1 VGAGLNVLFP
11 LFYKSKGEDTLVYKT
26 SDMRK
31 LITVLFLL
39 AIVAGTNSINAQG
52 VIHKLNPTDDTYT
65 YSDNT
70 IRGMDYNI
78 NTYHSTAGSQY
89 RRISFLKFD
98 ISSLSRHIQT
108 VKLRLYCN
116 GFAAGGDKDHQF
128 DLYPVT
134 KNTWAEDDVTFLN
147 FVEKVGADVTSPLL
161 ASYLVPLGQ
170 AFTAQYIEFSGANLL
185 KYVSDS
191 LVAGKRYISFRMR
204 EKNVV
209 KNGTAAVIVEF
220 HSKENPSG
228 FAPELVVEEKNVELL
243 KASDIQVDNVS
254 VNGFSESK
262 YRYTITQP
270 WNASVVPVV
279 SATAKYPESTVSVI
293 QATSLTG
300 TESNRIAKV
309 NIQNGTDILTYSV
322 VFELLPPP
330 TDARL
335 SAIIVDGKP
344 IEFFDKDKESY
355 TVYLP
360 YTQTTVPVVTAQTY
374 DPNAT
379 AQVLPANSIVAT
391 ESELSRTTTLNVT
404 SANGVETKSYRVIF
418 HKLPELDMV
427 LAIGQSNMSGRA
439 PYNDVTGPMEN
450 VFLLTPAGE
459 MEISSNPMN
468 KYSSIR
474 KDISVQAL
482 GPSYTCAL
490 GLENYLNKP
499 VGFIVNA
506 QGGSSIT
513 SWYQPGK
520 SNYDATISR
529 AKEAQRF
536 GKIKAIIWHQGSS
549 DNSAGLL
556 DNFVSYKSRLAT
568 MVQNFRTD
576 LNEPNLFFVL
586 GELSE
591 RSEFDQFTATVVQPV
606 ATYITNSDFIVTDGT
621 SLLPDGIHFDAPSAK
636 LLGERYAEKI
646 IQHVYNTTLNPTL
659 KKNDFPT
666 FRKIDEGMKVENGNN
681 FVQYRI
687 NDVSGRMIQKGTLQP
702 NQSTEIFLSKG
713 VYLVSIIQNNI
724 NQTIKQIIN

>member
-1 VGAGLNVLFP
+1 
-11 LFYKSKGEDTLVYKT
+11 
-26 SDMRK
+26 MRK
-31 LITVLFLL
+31 LITFFFFL
-39 AIVAGTNSINAQG
+39 GINLGLNLISAQT
-52 VIHKLNPTDDTYT
+52 VSKTLYPVDDTYT

-70 IRGMDYNI
+70 IRGMESLLK
-78 NTYHSTAGSQY
+78 TYHSTAGSQF

-98 ISSLSRHIQT
+98 ISALSPFVQS
-108 VKLRLYCN
+108 VKLRLYSN
-116 GFAAGGDKDHQF
+116 GFAAGGDNAHQF

-134 KNTWAEDDVTFLN
+134 LNTWAEDDVTFLN
-147 FVEKVGADVTSPLL
+147 FTQKLGADVNSPLL
-161 ASYLVPLGQ
+161 ASYILPAGQ
-170 AFTAQYIEFSGANLL
+170 ALPAQYIEFSGANLL
-185 KYVSDS
+185 KYVADS
-191 LVAGKRYISFRMR
+191 LVAGKRYISLRMR

-209 KNGTAAVIVEF
+209 KVGTTAVIVEF
-220 HSKENPSG
+220 HSKENSSG
-228 FAPELVVEEKNVELL
+228 LAPELVVEEKDVEQL
-243 KASDIQVDNVS
+243 KASDIKVNNVS
-254 VNGFSESK
+254 VSGFSENK

-270 WNASVVPVV
+270 WNATIVPDV
-279 SATAKYPESTVSVI
+279 SATAKYAASSVSVT
-293 QATSLTG
+293 QAVSLTG
-300 TESNRIAKV
+300 TEADRTAKV
-309 NIQNGTDILTYSV
+309 NIRQGTDILTYSV

-335 SAIIVDGKP
+335 SEITVDGKP
-344 IEFFDKDKESY
+344 LEFFDKNKENY
-355 TVYLP
+355 TLYLP
-360 YTQTTVPVVTAQTY
+360 YSHNTVPTVTAQTY
-374 DPNAT
+374 DPNAS
-379 AQVLPANSIVAT
+379 VLVVAANSILNT

-404 SANGVETKSYRVIF
+404 SANGTETKTYRVIF

-439 PYNDVTGPMEN
+439 PYSDVAGPMEN

-459 MEISSNPMN
+459 MEISANPMN
-468 KYSSIR
+468 KYSNIR
-474 KDISVQAL
+474 KDLSVQAL

-490 GLENYLNKP
+490 NLQSHLNKP

-520 SNYDATISR
+520 SNYDATIIR

-556 DNFVSYKSRLAT
+556 DNFASYKTNLSK

-576 LNEPNLFFVL
+576 LYEPNLFFVL

-591 RSEFDQFTATVVQPV
+591 REEFDQFTATVVQPV
-606 ATYITNSDFIVTDGT
+606 ASYITNSDYIVTDGT

-646 IQHVYNTTLNPTL
+646 IQHVYSTTSNPML
-659 KKNDFPT
+659 KKNDLPILIKT
-666 FRKIDEGMKVENGNN
+666 DEGIKVENGNI

-687 NDVSGRMIQKGTLQP
+687 NDVAGRMLKSGNLQP
-702 NQSTEIFLSKG
+702 NQSSEISLSKG
-713 VYLVSIIQNNI
+713 IYLISYIQTNTM
-724 NQTIKQIIN
+724 QTIKLINN